1 MHPLFNSN
9 ASISM
14 YKYRRW
20 LTVMVIVL
28 LAGVG
33 FSAFSEVIFQDS
45 FDQGSGNITNSV
57 PFLDVQGNGWQ
68 ILPVGKKSVDLD
80 GNGHCFNA
88 ATTLGAAAINIIPIG
103 PHGSMT
109 LTATLHLPTG
119 TSQWIGLGFANTAQ
133 SLDNPTGQSGPW
145 IRVNN
150 DGSIFFYGGTAANN
164 PSRVQGAWTNNG
176 TPVTVSLTYDAYRKA
191 ATLATIN
198 NGATNY
204 ILDSFP
210 ITNSL
215 SAISA
220 RYMIVQF
227 PATSAIQ
234 SNRWVGPLSVNW
246 YPRPA
251 PLLALPVPITTV
263 TNIAPTSDDISSI
276 QGALNFVA
284 KHVGAEVQFNAGA
297 TYIIT
302 NSLTNSDMPLLLQ
315 KATNVIVDGNG
326 CKILIKNP
334 RIGFLR
340 VTTCSNIIIKG
351 FTVDYDPLPFT
362 QGIVTSNLLF
372 GPSGE
377 DAIEFRP
384 DTGYPTPTNAN
395 YIDDSAVA
403 NAERWGTIMNT
414 NYPGRGA
421 DNRYTI
427 YGYGNVETTPQDG
440 IFKVQMRYGSNYDE
454 TIQPGDF
461 WCMVSRWNG
470 SSVYSI
476 DNSYQVTL
484 LNLTNYAGA
493 AANFQGSNIHM
504 PNEIGC
510 HVEIG
515 PPPAGA
521 TSPRI
526 KSSNADGGYFGDTR
540 IGPWVENCDFT
551 GLSDDVAN
559 AYTSPFVTTNASNKA
574 TSTFSLWFY
583 NTEGSGGGTPTAADS
598 YSLQVGDLLAFFDA
612 KNGVIFDQAVIT
624 NVNLPSV
631 SVDHPVSGIVKGL
644 YETNTL
650 IFNLSLNTSAV
661 YLNNQFSNSRIHG
674 IYCRAD
680 NMLIA
685 HNSVSGMG
693 KSAISGFPALDL
705 GSPNSFA
712 PTNVVI
718 MDNVLSDC
726 SYSYE
731 AINYDIP
738 GEEPAFALVELHLT
752 RHNSDYVPNTFGI
765 SGVYILNNVFL
776 NWRRA
781 PLSLHNVSASRVAG
795 NYFGPPITNDDLVPL
810 AQDVIADLWSCDYS
824 TLLMNKNVNAT
835 TIPNDS
841 SIRHDSNIVVVANT
855 FVPLSAPRLSI
866 QVQQTNATINWSS
879 VAPAFTLQQ
888 SSSLQNGDWINLTN
902 EPLITASSNTVV
914 EPLSAGSGPAF
925 YRAVQR

>member
-1 MHPLFNSN
+1 MLQIKHRS
-9 ASISM
+9 
-14 YKYRRW
+14 
-20 LTVMVIVL
+20 L
-28 LAGVG
+28 LAVLVTALLAWR
-33 FSAFSEVIFQDS
+33 SSTVFSEIIFQDS
-45 FDQGSGNITNSV
+45 FNQGSGSITNSI
-57 PFLDVQGNGWQ
+57 PFIDVQGNGWQ
-68 ILPVGKKSVDLD
+68 ILPLGQKAVVMD

-88 ATTLGAAAINIIPIG
+88 AVALGASAINIIPIG

-109 LTATLHLPTG
+109 LTATLQLPT
-119 TSQWIGLGFANTAQ
+119 TNSQWVGLGFANTVQ
-133 SLDNPTGQSGPW
+133 SLDNPAGQSGPW

-150 DGSIFFYGGTAANN
+150 DGSIVFYGGIGVSN
-164 PSRVQGAWTNNG
+164 PTQVPGAWTNNG
-176 TPVTVSLTYDAYRKA
+176 TPITIALTYDAYRKS
-191 ATLATIN
+191 ATLATID
-198 NGATNY
+198 NGATNN
-204 ILDSFP
+204 ILDSFRV
-210 ITNSL
+210 TNSL
-215 SAISA
+215 PVVTA
-220 RYMIVQF
+220 RYVILQF
-227 PATSAIQ
+227 PATSTVQ
-234 SNRWVGPLSVNW
+234 SNRWVGPVSVNW

-251 PLLALPVPITTV
+251 PLLALPVPITTI
-263 TNIAPTSDDISSI
+263 TNIGAPTGTNDIPRI
-276 QGALNFVA
+276 QDALTFMEKRN
-284 KHVGAEVQFNAGA
+284 GAEVQFNAGA

-302 NSLTNSDMPLLLQ
+302 NNSLISGIPLILQ
-315 KATNVIVDGNG
+315 KATNVVVDGNG

-334 RIGFLR
+334 RIGFLH
-340 VTTCSNIIIKG
+340 VTDCSNVIIKG
-351 FTVDYDPLPFT
+351 FTVDYDPLPYT
-362 QGIVTSNLLF
+362 QGIVTSNLVL
-372 GPSGE
+372 GASGE

-384 DTGYPTPTNAN
+384 DTGYPIPTNAN
-395 YIDDSAVA
+395 YIDGFAYT
-403 NAERWGTIMNT
+403 NASRWGTIMNT

-427 YGYGNVETTPQDG
+427 YGYSNVVTTPQDG
-440 IFKVQMRYGSNYDE
+440 VFKVQMRYGDSYDQ
-454 TIQPGDF
+454 TIQPGDY

-493 AANFQGSNIHM
+493 AANFQGLDIHM
-504 PNEIGC
+504 PSEIGC

-515 PPPAGA
+515 PPPVGA

-540 IGPWVENCDFT
+540 IGPWVENCVFT

-559 AYTSPFVTTNASNKA
+559 AYTSPFVTTDAVAKA
-574 TSTFSLWFY
+574 TSKFSLWFY
-583 NTEGSGGGTPTAADS
+583 NTEGNGGGTPTAADS

-624 NVNLPSV
+624 NVNLPYV

-650 IFNLSLNTSAV
+650 IFDLSLNTSAV

-693 KSAISGFPALDL
+693 ESAISGFPALDL

-712 PTNVVI
+712 PTNVII
-718 MDNVLSDC
+718 MDNEMSDC
-726 SYSYE
+726 SYTYE
-731 AINYDIP
+731 AIHNDIP

-752 RHNSDYVPNTFGI
+752 RHNSDFAANTVGI
-765 SGVYILNNVFL
+765 YGIRILNNVFL

-781 PLSLHNVSASRVAG
+781 PLSLHNVGDTRVVG
-795 NYFGPPITNDDLVPL
+795 NYFGPPITNDDLIPL
-810 AQDVIADLWSCDYS
+810 GQDVIADLWSCDYS
-824 TLLMNKNVNAT
+824 TLLLNKNVNAT
-835 TIPNDS
+835 TIPDDS
-841 SIRHDSNIVVVANT
+841 TIRHDSNIVVVANA
-855 FVPLSAPRLSI
+855 FVPLSAPRLDI
-866 QVQQTNATINWSS
+866 QVQQTNATVSWSS

-888 SSSLQNGDWINLTN
+888 SSSLGSGSWADLTN
-902 EPLITASSNTVV
+902 EPLIYASSNTIT
-914 EPLSAGSGPAF
+914 EPLTSGANQMY

>member
-1 MHPLFNSN
+1 MPQ
-9 ASISM
+9 I
-14 YKYRRW
+14 KYR
-20 LTVMVIVL
+20 LL
-28 LAGVG
+28 LAVLATALLWCENSTVFGEIV
-33 FSAFSEVIFQDS
+33 FQDN
-45 FDQGSGNITNSV
+45 FDQGSGNITNSP

-68 ILPVGKKSVDLD
+68 VLPIGGKAVALD

-88 ATTLGAAAINIIPIG
+88 VTALGAAAINIIPIG

-109 LTATLHLPTG
+109 LTATLQLPT
-119 TSQWIGLGFANTAQ
+119 TNSQWVGLGFANTVQ
-133 SLDNPTGQSGPW
+133 SLDNPAGQSGPW

-150 DGSIFFYGGTAANN
+150 DGSIIFYGGVGASN
-164 PSRVQGAWTNNG
+164 PTHFSGAWTNNG
-176 TPVTVSLTYDAYRKA
+176 TPITIALTYDAYRKS

-204 ILDSFP
+204 ILDSFRV
-210 ITNSL
+210 TNSF
-215 SAISA
+215 SAITA
-220 RYMIVQF
+220 RYVIVQF
-227 PATSAIQ
+227 PATTTVQ
-234 SNRWVGPLSVNW
+234 SNRWVGPISINW

-251 PLLALPVPITTV
+251 PLLALPVPITTI
-263 TNIAPTSDDISSI
+263 TNVAPASDDISSI
-276 QGALNFVA
+276 QGALDFTA
-284 KHVGAEVQFNAGA
+284 KHIGSEVQFNAGA
-297 TYIIT
+297 TYVIT
-302 NSLTNSDMPLLLQ
+302 NGMTNSDIPLLLQ
-315 KATNVIVDGNG
+315 KATNVVVDGNG

-340 VTTCSNIIIKG
+340 VTGCSNIIIKG
-351 FTVDYDPLPFT
+351 FSVDYDPLPYT
-362 QGIVTSNLLF
+362 QGIVTSNLVL
-372 GPSGE
+372 GASGE

-384 DTGYPTPTNAN
+384 DTGYPMPTNAN

-403 NAERWGTIMNT
+403 NASRWGTIMNT

-427 YGYGNVETTPQDG
+427 YGYGNVTTTPQDG
-440 IFKVQMRYGSNYDE
+440 VFKVQLKYGDSYDQ

-461 WCMVSRWNG
+461 WCMISRWNG

-476 DNSYQVTL
+476 DDSYQVTL
-484 LNLTNYAGA
+484 LNLTNYTGA
-493 AANFQGSNIHM
+493 AANFQGSNIQL

-540 IGPWVENCDFT
+540 IGPWVENCVFT

-559 AYTSPFVTTNASNKA
+559 AYTSPFVTTNASSKA

-583 NTEGSGGGTPTAADS
+583 NTEGNGGGTPTAADS
-598 YSLQVGDLLAFFDA
+598 YSLRVGDQLEFLDA
-612 KNGVIFDQAVIT
+612 KTGVIFDEAIIT

-661 YLNNQFSNSRIHG
+661 YLNDQFSNSRIHG

-712 PTNVVI
+712 PTNVLI
-718 MDNVLSDC
+718 MDNVMSDC
-726 SYSYE
+726 SYSWE
-731 AINYDIP
+731 AINYNIP
-738 GEEPAFALVELHLT
+738 DEEPAFALVELHLT
-752 RHNSDYVPNTFGI
+752 RHNSDFAPNTFGI
-765 SGVYILNNVFL
+765 SGIYILNNVFL

-781 PLSLHNVSASRVAG
+781 PLSLHNVSGSRVAG

-810 AQDVIADLWSCDYS
+810 GQDVIADLWSCDYS
-824 TLLMNKNVNAT
+824 TLLINKNVNAT
-835 TIPNDS
+835 TIPDDS
-841 SIRHDSNIVVVANT
+841 SIRHDSNIVVVVNA
-855 FVPLSAPRLSI
+855 FVTLSAPRLSI
-866 QVQQTNATINWSS
+866 QFQQTNAAVSWSS

-888 SSSLQNGDWINLTN
+888 SESLGNGDWIDLTN
-902 EPLITASSNTVV
+902 EPFINASSNMVT
-914 EPLSAGSGPAF
+914 ESLTSGANQMY
-925 YRAVQR
+925 YRAIQR